1 MMQTLVNFGSAI
13 KADDSGRVR
22 GYLVRFGGQDLEGDY
37 FTKETDFGRPM
48 KSGDRVPMNLY
59 YHHGQDRT
67 IGKSRIGTGYI
78 TMDEKGLWYE
88 AQVEMADKYQKMIA
102 DLAKSGKL
110 GYSSGATGHMVE
122 RKKSADGRYEITRWP
137 IGEASL
143 TPTPAEPMN
152 MVKSLKDMYGEMD
165 GEGMEEEEMII
176 PVAPGEDVA
185 TFVESVYGD
194 LDKEM
199 VHEGLEALYER
210 LCAGVTAAYDSGL
223 GSGHV
228 DAIIDAFATR
238 AKELNSKVKDP
249 VAEAQSLKAMLERP
263 TSIRE
268 VERRLRDAVRLS
280 RSESTRFAKT
290 IWAEL
295 GEQAVETEETIVEY
309 SSEVEEAK
317 SALLRELMILELS
330 Q

>member
-78 TMDEKGLWYE
+78 TMDDKGLWYE
-88 AQVEMADKYQKMIA
+88 AQVEMADEYQKMIA

-210 LCAGVTAAYDSGL
+210 LCAGVTAAYDGGL

-228 DAIIDAFATR
+228 DAIIDAFANR

-309 SSEVEEAK
+309 SSDIEEAK

>member
-1 MMQTLVNFGSAI
+1 MMQTMVSFGDAI

-22 GYLVRFGGQDLEGDY
+22 GYLVRFGGADLEGDY
-37 FTKETDFGRPM
+37 FTASTDFGRPM
-48 KSGDRVPMNLY
+48 KSGERVPMNLY
-59 YHHGQDRT
+59 YHHGQDKQV
-67 IGKSRIGTGYI
+67 GKSRIGTGYI
-78 TMDEKGLWYE
+78 TMDDKGLWYE
-88 AQVEMADKYQKMIA
+88 SQVEMADSYQKMIQE
-102 DLAKSGKL
+102 LAKSGKL

-122 RKKSADGRYEITRWP
+122 RKKMADGRYEITRWP

-152 MVKSLKDMYGEMD
+152 MVKSLKDMYGDIED
-165 GEGMEEEEMII
+165 DGMEEEMMI

-185 TFVESVYGD
+185 TFVQNVYGD

-228 DAIIDAFATR
+228 DAIIDAFAVR

-249 VAEAQSLKAMLERP
+249 AAEAQSLKAMLERP

-280 RSESTRFAKT
+280 RSESLRFAKT
-290 IWAEL
+290 IWSEL
-295 GEQAVETEETIVEY
+295 RDEASSEDVTIVDQP
-309 SSEVEEAK
+309 SEVDEAK
-317 SALLRELMILELS
+317 NALLRQLMILELS
-330 Q
+330 

>member
-78 TMDEKGLWYE
+78 TMDDKGLWYE
-88 AQVEMADKYQKMIA
+88 AQVEMADEYQKMIA

-228 DAIIDAFATR
+228 DAIIDAFANR

>member
-1 MMQTLVNFGSAI
+1 MMQTLVSFGDAI

-22 GYLVRFGGQDLEGDY
+22 GYLVRFGGADLEGDY
-37 FTKETDFGRPM
+37 FTRETDFGRPM
-48 KSGDRVPMNLY
+48 KSGDRVAMNLY

-67 IGKSRIGTGYI
+67 VGKSRIGTGYM
-78 TMDEKGLWYE
+78 TMDDKGLWYE
-88 AQVEMADKYQKMIA
+88 AQVEMADQYQKMIQ

-122 RKKSADGRYEITRWP
+122 RKKMSDGRYEITRWP

-152 MVKSLKDMYGEMD
+152 MVKSLKDMYGDMED
-165 GEGMEEEEMII
+165 GMEEEEMII

-185 TFVESVYGD
+185 TFVENVYGD
-194 LDKEM
+194 LAAEM
-199 VHEGLEALYER
+199 VHEGVEALYDR
-210 LCAGVTAAYDSGL
+210 LCAGMMAALDAGL
-223 GSGHV
+223 GKQHI
-228 DAIIDAFATR
+228 DAIIEAFASK
-238 AKELNSKVKDP
+238 AKELTANLKDP
-249 VAEAQSLKAMLERP
+249 AAEVQSMKSKHGRP

-280 RSESTRFAKT
+280 RAESTRFAKT
-290 IWAEL
+290 IWSELRDEAPAED
-295 GEQAVETEETIVEY
+295 VTIVKQPSDIED
-309 SSEVEEAK
+309 AK

>member
-1 MMQTLVNFGSAI
+1 
-13 KADDSGRVR
+13 
-22 GYLVRFGGQDLEGDY
+22 
-37 FTKETDFGRPM
+37 
-48 KSGDRVPMNLY
+48 
-59 YHHGQDRT
+59 
-67 IGKSRIGTGYI
+67 
-78 TMDEKGLWYE
+78 
-88 AQVEMADKYQKMIA
+88 MIQE
-102 DLAKSGKL
+102 LAKSGKL

-122 RKKSADGRYEITRWP
+122 RKKMADGRYEITRWP

-152 MVKSLKDMYGEMD
+152 MVKSLKDMYGDMED
-165 GEGMEEEEMII
+165 DGMEEEIMI

-185 TFVESVYGD
+185 TFVENVYGD

-228 DAIIDAFATR
+228 DAIIDAFAVR

-249 VAEAQSLKAMLERP
+249 AAEAQSLKAMLERP

-290 IWAEL
+290 IWSEL
-295 GEQAVETEETIVEY
+295 RDEVSSEDVTIVEY
-309 SSEVEEAK
+309 SSDIEDAK

>member
-1 MMQTLVNFGSAI
+1 MMQTMVSFGDAI
-13 KADDSGRVR
+13 KADDNGRVR
-22 GYLVRFGGQDLEGDY
+22 GYLVRFGGADLEGDY
-37 FTKETDFGRPM
+37 FTASTDFGRPM
-48 KSGDRVPMNLY
+48 KSGERVPMNLY
-59 YHHGQDRT
+59 YHHGQDKQV
-67 IGKSRIGTGYI
+67 GKSRIGTGYI
-78 TMDEKGLWYE
+78 TMDDKGLWYE
-88 AQVEMADKYQKMIA
+88 SQVEMADQYQKMIQE
-102 DLAKSGKL
+102 LAKSGKL

-122 RKKSADGRYEITRWP
+122 RKKMSDGRYEITRWP

-152 MVKSLKDMYGEMD
+152 MVKSLKDMYGDMED
-165 GEGMEEEEMII
+165 GMEEQEMMI

-185 TFVESVYGD
+185 TFVENVYGD

-228 DAIIDAFATR
+228 DAIIDAFAVR

-249 VAEAQSLKAMLERP
+249 AAEVQSMKSKHERP

-290 IWAEL
+290 IWNEL
-295 GEQAVETEETIVEY
+295 RDEVSSEDVTIVEY
-309 SSEVEEAK
+309 SSDIEDAK
-317 SALLRELMILELS
+317 SVLLRELMILELS

>member
-1 MMQTLVNFGSAI
+1 MQTLVNFGSAI
-13 KADDSGRVR
+13 KADDNGRVR
-22 GYLVRFGGQDLEGDY
+22 GYLVRFGGADLEGDY
-37 FTKETDFGRPM
+37 FTKNTDFGRPM
-48 KSGDRVPMNLY
+48 SPGVRVPMNLY
-59 YHHGQDRT
+59 YHHGQDKT
-67 IGKSRIGTGYI
+67 IGKSRIGLGFI
-78 TMDEKGLWYE
+78 TMDDKGLWYE
-88 AQVEMADKYQKMIA
+88 SQIEMADQYQKMIQE
-102 DLAKSGKL
+102 LAKSGKL

-122 RKKSADGRYEITRWP
+122 RKKMSDGRYEITRWP

-143 TPTPAEPMN
+143 TPTPAEPGN
-152 MVKSLKDMYGEMD
+152 MVKSLKDMYGDM
-165 GEGMEEEEMII
+165 EGDTMQEEEMII
-176 PVAPGEDVA
+176 PVASGEDVS
-185 TFVESVYGD
+185 TFVENVYGD

-249 VAEAQSLKAMLERP
+249 AAEAQSLKAMLERP

-280 RSESTRFAKT
+280 RAESTRFAKT
-290 IWAEL
+290 IWSELRDEAPAED
-295 GEQAVETEETIVEY
+295 AIVEQP
-309 SSEVEEAK
+309 SEIEDAK

>member
-122 RKKSADGRYEITRWP
+122 R
-137 IGEASL
+137 
-143 TPTPAEPMN
+143 
-152 MVKSLKDMYGEMD
+152 
-165 GEGMEEEEMII
+165 
-176 PVAPGEDVA
+176 
-185 TFVESVYGD
+185 
-194 LDKEM
+194 
-199 VHEGLEALYER
+199 
-210 LCAGVTAAYDSGL
+210 
-223 GSGHV
+223 
-228 DAIIDAFATR
+228 
-238 AKELNSKVKDP
+238 
-249 VAEAQSLKAMLERP
+249 
-263 TSIRE
+263 
-268 VERRLRDAVRLS
+268 
-280 RSESTRFAKT
+280 
-290 IWAEL
+290 
-295 GEQAVETEETIVEY
+295 
-309 SSEVEEAK
+309 
-317 SALLRELMILELS
+317 
-330 Q
+330 

>member
-1 MMQTLVNFGSAI
+1 MMQTLVSFGDAI

-22 GYLVRFGGQDLEGDY
+22 GYLVRFGGADLEGDY
-37 FTKETDFGRPM
+37 FTKDTDFGRPM
-48 KSGDRVPMNLY
+48 KSGDRVAMNLY

-67 IGKSRIGTGYI
+67 VGKSRIGTGYI
-78 TMDEKGLWYE
+78 TMDDKGLWYE
-88 AQVEMADKYQKMIA
+88 AQVEMADQYQKMIQE
-102 DLAKSGKL
+102 LAKSGKL

-122 RKKSADGRYEITRWP
+122 RKKMSDGRYEITRWP

-152 MVKSLKDMYGEMD
+152 MVKSLKDMYGDMED
-165 GEGMEEEEMII
+165 GMEEEEMII
-176 PVAPGEDVA
+176 PVAPGEDVS

-194 LDKEM
+194 LAAEM
-199 VHEGLEALYER
+199 VHEGVEALYDR
-210 LCAGVTAAYDSGL
+210 LCAGMMAAFDAGL
-223 GSGHV
+223 GKQHI
-228 DAIIDAFATR
+228 DAIIDAFASK
-238 AKELNSKVKDP
+238 AKELTANLKDP
-249 VAEAQSLKAMLERP
+249 AAEVQSMKSKHERP

-290 IWAEL
+290 IWNEL
-295 GEQAVETEETIVEY
+295 RDEVSSEDVSIVEY
-309 SSEVEEAK
+309 TSDIEDAK

>member
-78 TMDEKGLWYE
+78 TMDENGLWYE